1 MNHST
6 MKSCP
11 GKDCKTKCCRYTFLF
26 LFFSVPADKKTKKRL
41 LTGVK
46 DSIPKDLKSLKTHLP
61 ILNSVPLSITIN
73 TGDSAIYIHTVTF
86 FLFLNLVKL
95 S

>member
-26 LFFSVPADKKTKKRL
+26 LFFLVPADKTKKKKRL

-46 DSIPKDLKSLKTHLP
+46 DSIPKHKHWRQCDIYSHGHILFVLKFSEVIIIENDQKY
-61 ILNSVPLSITIN
+61 SF
-73 TGDSAIYIHTVTF
+73 A
-86 FLFLNLVKL
+86 
-95 S
+95 